1 MSNGGKK
8 KNPLNEE
15 FTREFGISP
24 GQRDNPPKTFHTAQL
39 KVLKERKRN
48 LEKQI
53 QSIHQKLGGKEGH
66 TITYLSLENHGL
78 KQECYRLNGVV
89 VRLEEELNRYK
100 DAYNNAH
107 QRIAQDDLDKQFLET
122 QLLKYKEGE
131 VLKAAGAEVK
141 RLKDK
146 LKEAEEKIEG
156 LKLRESIHKLTLQR
170 QARQEY
176 HKISLKF

>member
-1 MSNGGKK
+1 MSNDGKE

-15 FTREFGISP
+15 FAREYGISP
-24 GQRDNPPKTFHTAQL
+24 GQRDNPPNAFHTAQYKQL
-39 KVLKERKRN
+39 KDRIHN

-78 KQECYRLNGVV
+78 KQECYRLNEAIT
-89 VRLEEELNRYK
+89 RLQEELNRYK

-107 QRIAQDDLDKQFLET
+107 QRIAQDDLDKQFLEA
-122 QLLKYKEGE
+122 QLSKYKNGS
-131 VLKAAGAEVK
+131 VFKDVAAEVK

-146 LKEAEEKIEG
+146 LKEAEEKIKG
-156 LKLRESIHKLTLQR
+156 LELRESIHKITLQR

-176 HKISLKF
+176 NKISLKF